1 MAGWDDTPPTKTDKD
16 AQASHF
22 AFNQFSAAFATDAPI
37 SASKFGREKLSFDDW
52 SAPPVYALD
61 EHASNK
67 PTLFVGNLSWT
78 ITSEA
83 LFARLGGIGSVVACE
98 VKRNGRGQS
107 KGFALAT
114 FQSEEA
120 AQRAIAEFHGAVLE
134 GRRLV
139 VRPDQSEGDRQRAA
153 LGLPRPSAVAPSAR
167 IFVGNVWFSV
177 VGAHRSWATYPSRRR
192 NAQVFRDASRV
203 FEDAGVGARRAALA
217 VDASGQSRG
226 YGLVR
231 FKNAE
236 AAEKALA
243 ALEGLEIGGRPARC
257 KVDERPDDDAARAA
271 AAAAAAKARL
281 DGSPS

>member
-1 MAGWDDTPPTKTDKD
+1 MAGWDDTPPGKDKD
-16 AQASHF
+16 TQASHF

-37 SASKFGREKLSFDDW
+37 SASKFGREKRSFDDW

-139 VRPDQSEGDRQRAA
+139 VRPDHE
-153 LGLPRPSAVAPSAR
+153 P
-167 IFVGNVWFSV
+167 
-177 VGAHRSWATYPSRRR
+177 
-192 NAQVFRDASRV
+192 
-203 FEDAGVGARRAALA
+203 
-217 VDASGQSRG
+217 
-226 YGLVR
+226 
-231 FKNAE
+231 
-236 AAEKALA
+236 A
-243 ALEGLEIGGRPARC
+243 ALEHRAVELGDGPLRRLLGLERRQREALRLAPA
-257 KVDERPDDDAARAA
+257 VALHLAGDDAPDAPEPREERLGRDGPAQVADEQRGLVARVLVERVDRRRAPVVETPLFPSEFGCA
-271 AAAAAAKARL
+271 DRCVRGKGGAELVEREVRRL
-281 DGSPS
+281 GVLVLAWRRVVPAGHGCLASV

>member
-1 MAGWDDTPPTKTDKD
+1 MAGWDDTPPGKDKD

-167 IFVGNVWFSV
+167 IFVGNVASLRDDARGV
-177 VGAHRSWATYPSRRR
+177 RARLRGRGRRR
-192 NAQVFRDASRV
+192 AAR
-203 FEDAGVGARRAALA
+203 GARRRRVGPVARLRARAL
-217 VDASGQSRG
+217 QERRG
-226 YGLVR
+226 RGKGAGR
-231 FKNAE
+231 A
-236 AAEKALA
+236 
-243 ALEGLEIGGRPARC
+243 GGPRDRRPARA
-257 KVDERPDDDAARAA
+257 VQ
-271 AAAAAAKARL
+271 
-281 DGSPS
+281 S

>member
-1 MAGWDDTPPTKTDKD
+1 MAGWDDTPPGKDKD

-22 AFNQFSAAFATDAPI
+22 AFNQFSAAFAADAPF
-37 SASKFGREKLSFDDW
+37 SSGKFGREKRSFDDW

-153 LGLPRPSAVAPSAR
+153 LALPRPSAVAPSSAR
-167 IFVGNVWFSV
+167 IFVGNVPF
-177 VGAHRSWATYPSRRR
+177 ATTQEEF
-192 NAQVFRDASRV
+192 ARV

>member
-1 MAGWDDTPPTKTDKD
+1 MAGWDVTPPGKDKD

-37 SASKFGREKLSFDDW
+37 SASKFGREKRSFDDW

-153 LGLPRPSAVAPSAR
+153 LGLPRPSAVPV
-167 IFVGNVWFSV
+167 I
-177 VGAHRSWATYPSRRR
+177 
-192 NAQVFRDASRV
+192 
-203 FEDAGVGARRAALA
+203 
-217 VDASGQSRG
+217 
-226 YGLVR
+226 
-231 FKNAE
+231 
-236 AAEKALA
+236 
-243 ALEGLEIGGRPARC
+243 
-257 KVDERPDDDAARAA
+257 
-271 AAAAAAKARL
+271 
-281 DGSPS
+281 

>member
-1 MAGWDDTPPTKTDKD
+1 MAGWDVTPPGKDKD

-37 SASKFGREKLSFDDW
+37 SASKFGREKRSFDDW

-98 VKRNGRGQS
+98 VKRNGKGQS

-120 AQRAIAEFHGAVLE
+120 AQRPSLDELAQ
-134 GRRLV
+134 LV
-139 VRPDQSEGDRQRAA
+139 MASATPSTEEVQSEAE
-153 LGLPRPSAVAPSAR
+153 LE
-167 IFVGNVWFSV
+167 
-177 VGAHRSWATYPSRRR
+177 SRRR
-192 NAQVFRDASRV
+192 A
-203 FEDAGVGARRAALA
+203 AALR
-217 VDASGQSRG
+217 ASSCQR
-226 YGLVR
+226 R
-231 FKNAE
+231 T
-236 AAEKALA
+236 
-243 ALEGLEIGGRPARC
+243 
-257 KVDERPDDDAARAA
+257 
-271 AAAAAAKARL
+271 
-281 DGSPS
+281 

>member
-177 VGAHRSWATYPSRRR
+177 SMRAVAAMAGRRSLRTGLG
-192 NAQVFRDASRV
+192 RDEQPVA
-203 FEDAGVGARRAALA
+203 
-217 VDASGQSRG
+217 
-226 YGLVR
+226 
-231 FKNAE
+231 
-236 AAEKALA
+236 
-243 ALEGLEIGGRPARC
+243 P
-257 KVDERPDDDAARAA
+257 AA
-271 AAAAAAKARL
+271 AVAGPV
-281 DGSPS
+281 DGLRSEEELGV

>member
-1 MAGWDDTPPTKTDKD
+1 
-16 AQASHF
+16 
-22 AFNQFSAAFATDAPI
+22 
-37 SASKFGREKLSFDDW
+37 
-52 SAPPVYALD
+52 
-61 EHASNK
+61 
-67 PTLFVGNLSWT
+67 
-78 ITSEA
+78 
-83 LFARLGGIGSVVACE
+83 
-98 VKRNGRGQS
+98 
-107 KGFALAT
+107 
-114 FQSEEA
+114 
-120 AQRAIAEFHGAVLE
+120 
-134 GRRLV
+134 
-139 VRPDQSEGDRQRAA
+139 
-153 LGLPRPSAVAPSAR
+153 VAPSAR
-167 IFVGNVWFSV
+167 IFVGNVPF
-177 VGAHRSWATYPSRRR
+177 ATTQEEF
-192 NAQVFRDASRV
+192 ARV

>member
-37 SASKFGREKLSFDDW
+37 SASKFGKEKQSFDDW

-98 VKRNGRGQS
+98 VKRNGKGQS

-120 AQRAIAEFHGAVLE
+120 AQRATAEFHGAVLE

-139 VRPDQSEGDRQRAA
+139 VRPDQSEGDRQRNA
-153 LGLPRPSAVAPSAR
+153 LALPRPSAVAPSAR
-167 IFVGNVWFSV
+167 IFVGNVPF
-177 VGAHRSWATYPSRRR
+177 ATTQEEF
-192 NAQVFRDASRV
+192 ARV
-203 FEDAGVGARRAALA
+203 FEEAGVGARRAALA

>member
-37 SASKFGREKLSFDDW
+37 SASKFGREKRSFDDW

-139 VRPDQSEGDRQRAA
+139 VRPDQSEGDRQRAKAA
-153 LGLPRPSAVAPSAR
+153 LALPRPSAVAPSAR
-167 IFVGNVWFSV
+167 IFVGNVPF
-177 VGAHRSWATYPSRRR
+177 ATTQEEF
-192 NAQVFRDASRV
+192 ARV

>member
-1 MAGWDDTPPTKTDKD
+1 MAGWDDTPPGKDKD

-37 SASKFGREKLSFDDW
+37 SASKFGREKRSFDDW

-98 VKRNGRGQS
+98 VKRNGKGQS

-134 GRRLV
+134 GRRLEYNV
-139 VRPDQSEGDRQRAA
+139 WS
-153 LGLPRPSAVAPSAR
+153 LGLVLTGAPCSGCARPTTGR
-167 IFVGNVWFSV
+167 
-177 VGAHRSWATYPSRRR
+177 AHCGHP
-192 NAQVFRDASRV
+192 
-203 FEDAGVGARRAALA
+203 LC
-217 VDASGQSRG
+217 VDCRT
-226 YGLVR
+226 
-231 FKNAE
+231 
-236 AAEKALA
+236 
-243 ALEGLEIGGRPARC
+243 P
-257 KVDERPDDDAARAA
+257 
-271 AAAAAAKARL
+271 
-281 DGSPS
+281 

>member
-1 MAGWDDTPPTKTDKD
+1 MAGWDDTPPGKDKD

-37 SASKFGREKLSFDDW
+37 SASKFGREKQSFDDW

-98 VKRNGRGQS
+98 VKRNGKGQS

-120 AQRAIAEFHGAVLE
+120 AQRATAEFNGAVLE

-139 VRPDQSEGDRQRAA
+139 VRPDQSEGDRQRNA
-153 LGLPRPSAVAPSAR
+153 LALPRPSAVAPSAR

-177 VGAHRSWATYPSRRR
+177 SMRAVAAMAFRPTFSTHRSGT
-192 NAQVFRDASRV
+192 
-203 FEDAGVGARRAALA
+203 
-217 VDASGQSRG
+217 
-226 YGLVR
+226 
-231 FKNAE
+231 
-236 AAEKALA
+236 
-243 ALEGLEIGGRPARC
+243 
-257 KVDERPDDDAARAA
+257 
-271 AAAAAAKARL
+271 
-281 DGSPS
+281 

>member
-1 MAGWDDTPPTKTDKD
+1 M
-16 AQASHF
+16 
-22 AFNQFSAAFATDAPI
+22 
-37 SASKFGREKLSFDDW
+37 
-52 SAPPVYALD
+52 
-61 EHASNK
+61 
-67 PTLFVGNLSWT
+67 FVGNLSWT

-167 IFVGNVWFSV
+167 IFVGNVPF
-177 VGAHRSWATYPSRRR
+177 ATTQEEF
-192 NAQVFRDASRV
+192 ARV
-203 FEDAGVGARRAALA
+203 LRAGVGRRAALA
-217 VDASGQSRG
+217 VTRRAS
-226 YGLVR
+226 
-231 FKNAE
+231 
-236 AAEKALA
+236 
-243 ALEGLEIGGRPARC
+243 
-257 KVDERPDDDAARAA
+257 RAA
-271 AAAAAAKARL
+271 GPCASRTPRPRKRAAGPEASRSAAGAVR
-281 DGSPS
+281 

>member
-1 MAGWDDTPPTKTDKD
+1 MAGWDVTPPGKDKD

-37 SASKFGREKLSFDDW
+37 SASKFGREKRSFDDW

-177 VGAHRSWATYPSRRR
+177 SSVRSRRWR
-192 NAQVFRDASRV
+192 SGRRDSVRDRAV
-203 FEDAGVGARRAALA
+203 DATSLRTGALRDDARGVRARLRGRGRRRAA
-217 VDASGQSRG
+217 RG
-226 YGLVR
+226 ARGRRVGPVARLR
-231 FKNAE
+231 AR
-236 AAEKALA
+236 ALQERRGRGKGA
-243 ALEGLEIGGRPARC
+243 GRAGGPRDRRPARA
-257 KVDERPDDDAARAA
+257 VQ
-271 AAAAAAKARL
+271 
-281 DGSPS
+281 S

>member
-1 MAGWDDTPPTKTDKD
+1 MAGWDDTPPTKDKD

-153 LGLPRPSAVAPSAR
+153 LGSSAAFRGGAVVAR
-167 IFVGNVWFSV
+167 IFVGNVWFTSIAR
-177 VGAHRSWATYPSRRR
+177 GDARTPRDRASTRTHRFRRR
-192 NAQVFRDASRV
+192 ARASAR
-203 FEDAGVGARRAALA
+203 GARRSRSTRRASRAATGSC
-217 VDASGQSRG
+217 ASRTPRPRKRRWSRW
-226 YGLVR
+226 R
-231 FKNAE
+231 ARDR
-236 AAEKALA
+236 
-243 ALEGLEIGGRPARC
+243 RPARA
-257 KVDERPDDDAARAA
+257 VQ
-271 AAAAAAKARL
+271 
-281 DGSPS
+281 S